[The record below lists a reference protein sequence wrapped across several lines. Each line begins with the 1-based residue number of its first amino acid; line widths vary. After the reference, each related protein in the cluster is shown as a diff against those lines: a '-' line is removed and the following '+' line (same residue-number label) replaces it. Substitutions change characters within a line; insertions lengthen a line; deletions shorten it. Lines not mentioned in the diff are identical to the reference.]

1 MNNAG
6 KHISKYL
13 ILVIVLLLCNGFY
26 RNLLSAKNNSDTLSV
41 KKCQDFDL
49 TGDGSNI
56 IWKSTEWI
64 PVQQRT
70 NKPETYSTNA
80 KILYSENGI
89 YVLFDCSDK
98 KLISTKYND
107 NLSLWED
114 DVVEV
119 FLWTQENFPVYF
131 EYELSP
137 LNYELPLIIP
147 NNKGVFMG
155 WSPWQYEGDRKTRH
169 AVSVKGGKSENGS
182 QITSWTAELFIPFSL
197 LKPLPQV
204 PPKSGTTWRGNL
216 YRIDYDQGM
225 TLFSWNRIE
234 KSFHEYNNFGT
245 FIFE

>member
-6 KHISKYL
+6 KHIAKYL

-70 NKPETYSTNA
+70 NKTETYSTNA

-119 FLWTQENFPVYF
+119 FLWTQEDFPVYF

>member
-6 KHISKYL
+6 KHIAKYL

-70 NKPETYSTNA
+70 NKTETYSTNA

-119 FLWTQENFPVYF
+119 FLWTQEDFPVYF

-147 NNKGVFMG
+147 NNKGV
-155 WSPWQYEGDRKTRH
+155 
-169 AVSVKGGKSENGS
+169 
-182 QITSWTAELFIPFSL
+182 
-197 LKPLPQV
+197 
-204 PPKSGTTWRGNL
+204 
-216 YRIDYDQGM
+216 
-225 TLFSWNRIE
+225 
-234 KSFHEYNNFGT
+234 
-245 FIFE
+245 